1 MNYTKPVI
9 SLIQPALSAIQ
20 AQMKGIYSLP
30 DSTGSTTDL
39 RPTNGAYEADE

>member
-1 MNYTKPVI
+1 MNYAKPKVAPI
-9 SLIQPALSAIQ
+9 GSALHAIQ
-20 AQMKGIYSLP
+20 SQVKGHFQIP

>member
-1 MNYTKPVI
+1 MKYSKPEIV
-9 SLIQPALSAIQ
+9 SAGQALNTIQ
-20 AQMKGIYSLP
+20 AQAKGMYSVP